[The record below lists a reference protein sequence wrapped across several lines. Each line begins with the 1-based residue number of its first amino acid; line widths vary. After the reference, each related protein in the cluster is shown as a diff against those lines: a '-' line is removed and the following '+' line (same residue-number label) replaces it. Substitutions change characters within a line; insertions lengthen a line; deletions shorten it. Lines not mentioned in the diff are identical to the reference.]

1 MSHVDK
7 KNKVVGWSLS
17 LKMSSGQTIEA
28 VNVPNFTAAAIDDY
42 CTEIDEGKIELG
54 AVEMKMTPSGY
65 YYKSYEGIQE
75 TTSNDSIKNEPLLG
89 HGIAPIYSPTSDAPG
104 KDNPTSG
111 SHLHAPGSYETE
123 SGITTDNA
131 FTVSI
136 DEDDGYED

>member
-75 TTSNDSIKNEPLLG
+75 TTSNE
-89 HGIAPIYSPTSDAPG
+89 PIYSPTSDAPG
-104 KDNPTSG
+104 KDKPTSG